1 MATSLVG
8 GCEPGS
14 AGATR
19 TKATRAPG
27 SVPKCGMSG
36 CRSSAR
42 NLSVAASTVSS
53 WFRGNHVDTEG
64 ELRRAREC
72 GDKQP
77 MSQSDAVGQATFYD
91 QEAGRQVPRL
101 QVSVLPSG

>member
-1 MATSLVG
+1 MRARA
-8 GCEPGS
+8 PR
-14 AGATR
+14 ATR

-27 SVPKCGMSG
+27 SGTEVRHVQLSLICPQ
-36 CRSSAR
+36 
-42 NLSVAASTVSS
+42 LSVAASTVSS
-53 WFRGNHVDTEG
+53 WFRGNHVDTEASCG
-64 ELRRAREC
+64 VLEQY

-77 MSQSDAVGQATFYD
+77 MSQSDADRPGDLYD